1 MAREIINVGSAPNDG
16 TGDPLRTA
24 YIKTNNNFGE
34 LYSRSQTTPPG
45 SLVGSLGDVAGM
57 YAYDQNYFY
66 YCYADFDGSSQIW
79 NQVSQIGNVSV
90 TQLASGTT
98 SVAIPDPS
106 GNVAIGVG
114 GVSNISVVSGSGL
127 EVAGNL
133 TTSINVTGGNLYS
146 VGLISAIG
154 TITGNFFVGNGAF
167 LTGIT
172 TTYGNSNVGAY
183 LPTYS
188 GSFPSLSGNV
198 VTVGNIQGAYILG
211 NGSQLT
217 GLPAN
222 YGNSNV
228 ATFLTAYTGNISSG
242 NVSATG
248 NVQASYFLGDG
259 SLLTGI
265 PASYGNSNV
274 ALYLSS
280 YTGNVAAG
288 NITVSGNVAANNVLQ
303 DGVRAYK
310 YTTSNTAP
318 ADPVAGD
325 NWWYTAGNVLYQY
338 INDGTSSQWV
348 DVFDPA
354 FPPAST
360 SVTANTIVQ
369 RDENSSISGNV
380 IIATTVSA
388 SGNIEGSYL
397 IGNGSQLVGVP
408 TSSARGLNVGNTD
421 VSGNIVITHGLAVY
435 PTEVYCQLRQA
446 NAYILAVSAVDTST
460 FTVTVLNSTDAT
472 PVGNSQVLFNWQVDL

>member
-34 LYSRSQTTPPG
+34 LYSRAQTNPPG
-45 SLVGSLGDVAGM
+45 SLIGSLGDVAGM

-90 TQLASGTT
+90 TQLASGTS
-98 SVAIPDPS
+98 SVAIPNPN
-106 GNVAIGVG
+106 GNVELNVGGSGIGV
-114 GVSNISVVSGSGL
+114 VSSNGL
-127 EVAGNL
+127 EVTGNL
-133 TTSINVTGGNLYS
+133 TTSVNVSGGNLYS
-146 VGLISAIG
+146 AGLISAIG

-172 TTYGNSNVGAY
+172 TTYGNSNVASY

-188 GSFPSLSGNV
+188 GSFPNLSGNV

-228 ATFLTAYTGNISSG
+228 ATFLTTYTGNISSG

-248 NVQASYFLGDG
+248 NVQAAYFLGDG

-265 PASYGNSNV
+265 PASYSNANV
-274 ALYLSS
+274 ALYLES

-288 NITVSGNVAANNVLQ
+288 NVIASGNISAPNVLQ
-303 DGVRAYK
+303 NGVRAYK

-360 SVTANTIVQ
+360 TATANTIVQ

-380 IIATTVSA
+380 IIATAVSA
-388 SGNIEGSYL
+388 TGNIEGSYF

-408 TSSARGLNVGNTD
+408 TSSARGFNSANTD
-421 VSGNIVITHGLAVY
+421 ISGNIVITHGLNVY
-435 PTEVYCQLRQA
+435 PSEVYCQLRQA
-446 NAYILAVSAVDTST
+446 NAYILAVSAVDSTT

-472 PVGNSQVLFNWQVDL
+472 AVGNSQVLFNWQVDL